1 MKRVVAVLWREA
13 REEQEVGTIFI
24 IYANVDY
31 ILHKSYEYDRMSS
44 DELNNL
50 CPLITNCLMLEL
62 PQWKL
67 RILGDGHRLIINSS
81 VMGIFDSMYQE
92 STFHVEKVLCI
103 LHNIA
108 LREDIEML
116 LDKAEADSIE
126 RFVEAHEK
134 MYKTALDEI
143 RNGRKLSHW
152 IWYIFP
158 QIGGLGHS
166 PNSQYYGIETLNEAK
181 AFLNHPLLGA
191 HLREITEALLIHK
204 GMSINDIMR
213 PIDVMKLRS
222 SMTLFDI
229 VSPEDIFN
237 DVLSLFFS
245 GKRCVSTRCK
255 FIDSLIY

>member
-1 MKRVVAVLWREA
+1 MNRVVAVLWREA
-13 REEQEVGTIFI
+13 KYEQETGTIFI
-24 IYANVDY
+24 IYANADY

-62 PQWKL
+62 PQWEL
-67 RILGDGHRLIINSS
+67 RILGNGYRLIINSS
-81 VMGIFDSMYQE
+81 VVNIFDSMCQE
-92 STFHVEKVLCI
+92 SIFHIETVLCV

-108 LREDIEML
+108 LRGDIEML
-116 LDKAEADSIE
+116 LDKAETDSVE
-126 RFVEAHEK
+126 RFVEAHDK

-143 RNGRKLSHW
+143 RNGKKLSHW

-181 AFLNHPLLGA
+181 AFLQHPLLGA

-204 GMSINDIMR
+204 KMSINDIMH
-213 PIDVMKLRS
+213 PVDVMKLRS

-237 DVLSLFFS
+237 DVLSVFFS
-245 GKRCVSTRCK
+245 GKKCRSTICK
-255 FIDSLIY
+255 FID